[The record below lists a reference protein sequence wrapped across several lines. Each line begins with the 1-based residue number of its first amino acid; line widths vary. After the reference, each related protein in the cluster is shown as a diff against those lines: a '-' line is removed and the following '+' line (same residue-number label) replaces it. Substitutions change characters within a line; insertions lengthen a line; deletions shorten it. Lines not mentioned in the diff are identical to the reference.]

1 MPEPHILTAPGAPFA
16 VVRAENGSLMY
27 ADGPRTLREFVEAT
41 WAYGDRPFLVA
52 ESGTYTYGEFFAAA
66 SALANRLLDVY
77 GLRPG
82 DRAVVA
88 MRNHPE
94 WQIAFWAAQLAGL
107 VAVPLNAWWTE
118 DEFTYALDDC
128 APRVL
133 LVDGERLPRVARW
146 AEREGVRI
154 LVFHR
159 NADDADRGDLA
170 DQGELADQGDVAD
183 QGDLGE
189 RIAGIE
195 RNGRIERYEDLPAP
209 DPFTAPPD
217 VEVRAEDDA
226 TIIYTSG
233 TTGRPKGAVATQLA
247 QAGAAMNPRYHAAAS
262 ALARGQIPGQGP
274 APVALMTYPFF
285 HVAAFTCLYSAMAVG
300 GTLVLMRK
308 WDARQALRL
317 IREHGVTYY
326 AGVPATAL
334 QLLDAAETET
344 VEAGSGSEAGA
355 GATPGAGA
363 ESDALETLT
372 LFSTGGAAAPPAL
385 VGRLT
390 ARYGGRVEP
399 RNGYGLTETCGGVLA
414 VFGEEYRRF
423 PDSVGRPTPATEVRI
438 AGLAGESAL
447 GGSAPGG
454 SAPGEPASGAAVP
467 GEPVP
472 EGQVG
477 ELWLRGQALVR
488 GYWRDEAATAEAFT
502 PDGWFRTGDLARVRD
517 GRVTVVDRIKDM
529 IVRGG
534 ENVYC
539 AEVEAVLHA
548 HPEVV
553 DAAVLGIPHP
563 VLGEE
568 VAAVVRLRPRAE
580 PGRGPDSRPDT
591 NADTSANGDTNTH
604 THTHTHTNA
613 DTGPGANTDAEELR
627 AHVAARLAAFKV
639 PAHVLVREDPLPRNP
654 AGKILKRELRTEVLR
669 AVTPAP

>member
-27 ADGPRTLREFVEAT
+27 ADGPRTLREFVEAA

-146 AEREGVRI
+146 AAREGVRT
-154 LVFHR
+154 LVFHHGS
-159 NADDADRGDLA
+159 GDKG
-170 DQGELADQGDVAD
+170 DKWDKGEEG
-183 QGDLGE
+183 
-189 RIAGIE
+189 
-195 RNGRIERYEDLPAP
+195 LPAP

-262 ALARGQIPGQGP
+262 ALARGRIPGQGP

-285 HVAAFTCLYSAMAVG
+285 HVAAFTCVYSVMAVG
-300 GTLVLMRK
+300 GTLVLMRT
-308 WDARQALRL
+308 WDAREALRL
-317 IREHGVTYY
+317 IREHRVTYY
-326 AGVPATAL
+326 AGVPSTAL
-334 QLLDAAETET
+334 QLLDAAEAESET
-344 VEAGSGSEAGA
+344 EAGAQAGAQEAGA
-355 GATPGAGA
+355 GA
-363 ESDALETLT
+363 ENDALETLN

-385 VGRLT
+385 VARLT
-390 ARYGGRVEP
+390 ARYGERVEP

-438 AGLAGESAL
+438 AGPQGES
-447 GGSAPGG
+447 
-454 SAPGEPASGAAVP
+454 
-467 GEPVP
+467 VP

-488 GYWRDEAATAEAFT
+488 GYWHDEAATAEAFT
-502 PDGWFRTGDLARVRD
+502 PDGWFRTGDLAMVRD
-517 GRVTVVDRIKDM
+517 GRIAVVDRIKDM
-529 IVRGG
+529 VVRGG

-539 AEVEAVLHA
+539 AEVEAVLHD
-548 HPEVV
+548 HPEVL

-568 VAAVVRLRPRAE
+568 VVAVVRLRE
-580 PGRGPDSRPDT
+580 PAGSGV
-591 NADTSANGDTNTH
+591 AV
-604 THTHTHTNA
+604 
-613 DTGPGANTDAEELR
+613 DAEALR

-639 PAHVLVREDPLPRNP
+639 PAHVLVREEPLPRNP
-654 AGKILKRELRTEVLR
+654 AGKILKRELRTEVQNLL
-669 AVTPAP
+669 VQDSPGP